1 MFSFV
6 ESEQNKAMGDSPM
19 KEKEKTTVAGEF
31 HHKNNIKNIWFK
43 NGRNQNMKEENV

>member
-31 HHKNNIKNIWFK
+31 HHKNNIKNLVQKWK
-43 NGRNQNMKEENV
+43 KSEHERRKCV